1 MSFKYH
7 IDGTQEFGYSPIKR
21 FEYSFYMFENLVNRV
36 RTLYPKVSV
45 MDIKAYAAYY
55 CYVRL
60 VSFDTLKKV
69 LLVLKDY
76 VTANCILRMLG
87 DCVANFRLIYLE
99 PDADFLRLRHALY
112 IIDGCKRNLTVL
124 PEEDINKGSV
134 PDIEL
139 AEANRQIYLNREH
152 RQNMICEAQR
162 ILDASPLKAKD
173 EKAFNKIV
181 KDCNWKFKKF
191 EYRQK
196 TNENQYKWSELYE
209 MIGCCKYF
217 DLLSYISQYAHGLSM
232 SNLEIKVD
240 DNNVDGVL
248 SEAVGLIDTLYE
260 YAYEFFEDDYK
271 FIFEGLL
278 VPQTRQKLLLCFDP
292 IHRPNVASWDMGV
305 INKIKEASL
314 QAASQYN

>member
-1 MSFKYH
+1 MSTKYH

-21 FEYSFYMFENLVNRV
+21 FEYSYYMFENRV

-76 VTANCILRMLG
+76 VSANCILRMLG
-87 DCVANFRLIYLE
+87 DCVATFCLIYRE
-99 PDADFLRLRHALY
+99 PDADLLRLRHALY
-112 IIDGCKRNLTVL
+112 IIDGCKSNLTVL
-124 PEEDINKGSV
+124 PEENINKGSV

-139 AEANRQIYLNREH
+139 AEANRQISLNREH
-152 RQNMICEAQR
+152 RQNMICEAQK
-162 ILDASPLKAKD
+162 ILDSSPLRAKD
-173 EKAFNKIV
+173 EKAFDKIV
-181 KDCNWKFKKF
+181 RDCNWKFKKF
-191 EYRQK
+191 EYSK
-196 TNENQYKWSELYE
+196 NPKDNQYKWSELYE
-209 MIGCCKYF
+209 MIDCCKYF

-240 DNNVDGVL
+240 DRNVDGVM
-248 SEAVGLIDTLYE
+248 SEAVGLIDRLYE
-260 YAYEFFEDDYK
+260 YAYEFFEEDFKY
-271 FIFEGLL
+271 IFEGLL
-278 VPQTRQKLLLCFDP
+278 IPQTRNKLLLCFDP
-292 IHRPNVASWDMGV
+292 LHRPNAARWEMGV